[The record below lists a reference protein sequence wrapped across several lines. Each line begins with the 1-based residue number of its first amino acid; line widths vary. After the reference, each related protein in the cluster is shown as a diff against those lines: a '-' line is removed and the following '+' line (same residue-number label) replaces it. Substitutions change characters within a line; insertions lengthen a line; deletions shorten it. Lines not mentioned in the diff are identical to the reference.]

1 MCGKAVSNEI
11 RWNLI
16 IVLEFPCFSSYYFFL
31 LLCLAQSNTK
41 YVRTVLCDQA
51 LHEQE
56 VNPTAVNHTEDYSA
70 LPLYARLI
78 EVNFRS
84 SVYKTVTLPNNK
96 KNMVYSIYTF
106 SMTAAK

>member
-1 MCGKAVSNEI
+1 M
-11 RWNLI
+11 
-16 IVLEFPCFSSYYFFL
+16 FFFFLFLL
-31 LLCLAQSNTK
+31 LLCLAQNDTK
-41 YVRTVLCDQA
+41 YARTVLCDQA

-56 VNPTAVNHTEDYSA
+56 VNPTAVNHTENYSA

-84 SVYKTVTLPNNK
+84 SVYKSVTLPK
-96 KNMVYSIYTF
+96 TKTNMVYSIYTF